1 MPPLII
7 AHRGDSAHVAENT
20 LASFAVALEVGADL
34 VEFDVQLTK
43 DGQVVVIHDATVDRT
58 TTGKGRVRDL
68 TLAEIRTLSAGYPSR
83 FGDAHRG
90 ERVPTLSE
98 ALALLKDR
106 ARVMVEIKPE
116 SVTDDAEGGIEARAI
131 AEVRKAGMEKEV
143 AFLSFSRRALLRC
156 RKLAPEIV
164 RGHLFQ
170 KAEPGEMLAG
180 AREVASE
187 LVMPEKRILTDEMR
201 DRAREAGLK
210 LATWVVDDPEE
221 LRRLA
226 RFDLYGVASNRP
238 GVMLDAIREE
248 EKPPRT
254 GSGAGTQDPVPGAP
268 EPPNLGYPRRGGS
281 TCRSSGPRRIET
293 TGDVP

>member
-7 AHRGDSAHVAENT
+7 AHRGDSAHVPENT
-20 LASFAVALEVGADL
+20 LAAFAAALEEGADL

-58 TTGKGRVRDL
+58 TTGRGRVRDL
-68 TLAEIRTLSAGYPSR
+68 TLAEIRVLSAGYPSR
-83 FGDAHRG
+83 FADTHRG
-90 ERVPTLSE
+90 ERVPSLGE
-98 ALALLKDR
+98 ALAMLKDR
-106 ARVMVEIKPE
+106 ARVMVEIKPDA
-116 SVTDDAEGGIEARAI
+116 VTDDAEGGIEARAV
-131 AEVRKAGMEKEV
+131 AEVRKAGMEKDV
-143 AFLSFSRRALLRC
+143 ALLSFSRRALLRC
-156 RKLAPEIV
+156 RQLAPAIV

-170 KAEPGEMLAG
+170 KAEPGEVLAG

-187 LVMPEKRILTDEMR
+187 LVMPEKHMLSDELR

-248 EKPPRT
+248 E
-254 GSGAGTQDPVPGAP
+254 
-268 EPPNLGYPRRGGS
+268 
-281 TCRSSGPRRIET
+281 
-293 TGDVP
+293 

>member
-7 AHRGDSAHVAENT
+7 AHRGDSAHVPENT
-20 LASFAVALEVGADL
+20 LAALAAALEVGADL

-58 TTGKGRVRDL
+58 TTGRGRVRNL
-68 TLAEIRTLSAGYPSR
+68 TLAEIRAFSAGYASR

-90 ERVPTLSE
+90 ERVPTLAE

-106 ARVMVEIKPE
+106 ARVMVEIKAD
-116 SVTDDAEGGIEARAI
+116 SVTDDAEAGIEARAI
-131 AEVRKAGMEKEV
+131 AEVRKARMVKDV
-143 AFLSFSRRALLRC
+143 AVLSFSRRALLRC

-170 KAEPGEMLAG
+170 RGEPGEVLAG

-187 LVMPEKRILTDEMR
+187 LAMPEKRMLSDELR
-201 DRAREAGLK
+201 DRGREAGLK

-238 GVMLDAIREE
+238 GPMLDAIREE
-248 EKPPRT
+248 E
-254 GSGAGTQDPVPGAP
+254 
-268 EPPNLGYPRRGGS
+268 
-281 TCRSSGPRRIET
+281 
-293 TGDVP
+293 